1 MYKIEREVNVAL
13 SSEDGGTNINTTNNL
28 INIEYSEEFGQ
39 VVLQGLNHNGVL
51 TLVELESIVEDM
63 KYVES
68 KDLE

>member
-1 MYKIEREVNVAL
+1 MYKIEREVNIAI

-39 VVLQGLNHNGVL
+39 VVLQGVNINGVL

-68 KDLE
+68 KGLE

>member
-1 MYKIEREVNVAL
+1 MYKIEREVNIAI
-13 SSEDGGTNINTTNNL
+13 SSEDGGMNINTTNNL

-39 VVLQGLNHNGVL
+39 VVLQGININGVL

-68 KDLE
+68 KGLE